1 MWKHIFA
8 AVLLLTAIVVPATAA
23 DTHDTA
29 VKKTH
34 APKFVVYYFYAQPR
48 CQTCRAIEADT
59 GKAVQKHFAK
69 ELKSGAIQWHAV
81 DVGKP
86 ENKHFIKEFQLYTK
100 SVVLVELRNGKTVRH
115 QLLQKVWELIHSP
128 VEFDQYIQKSVE
140 DFIMKGLAK

>member
-1 MWKHIFA
+1 MWKHI
-8 AVLLLTAIVVPATAA
+8 LTAALLFAMVAPATAA
-23 DTHDTA
+23 DTHGTA

-34 APKFVVYYFYAQPR
+34 APVIVVYYFYAQPR

-100 SVVLVELRNGKTVRH
+100 SVILVESRNGKTVRH